1 MKSND
6 AVDFCVLYVE
16 PADERAALL
25 EFISEQKKPV
35 VIMLPAQSRLKVFQ
49 HPDDYGDLK
58 HVKRQLDLPIV
69 FVVSGNEHLRQLAWR
84 NGFPAYISIDAL
96 ADSLTKGQLALS
108 RQRTLARKTV
118 PLKPP
123 TSANERNVSTRR
135 TVPLAPTPPPVEQIS
150 PKGARVG
157 VNPAPTD
164 ERPTLLVPEAGSGRR
179 RFPAAL
185 FIVSLLILVGAG
197 MISYLSFFRV
207 FTFAPAAAP
216 VMRLVG
222 NITFLSSEQLSE
234 NSSQGID
241 DEVQI
246 DLHSLASPA
255 AGKSYYAWL
264 LGDKNQ
270 AESRTILLGKLSLNQ
285 GNAYLLYAG
294 DQQHTNLLEFNS
306 RFVVTEE
313 DAAMTPITPSPDY
326 SAWRYYGEIPQTP
339 DPFNS
344 HHYSFLDHVRHL
356 LASEPMLNDLELP
369 GGLNNWFYRNTGKLI
384 EWTVSAR
391 DRWEESKDLAF
402 VRRQAIRT
410 LTYLDGLSFVQ
421 QDMPPDATLSD
432 SSKLESVGLL
442 DVNGQNQNPASYIGS
457 IVYHLNGLLD
467 APGSTPDVRKNA
479 AQIITAMNN
488 VQGWLETMHADAK
501 QIVAMTDAQLSQPAT
516 FTLLND
522 LVDQANHAY
531 VGELDPTSGEMR
543 EGVTWIHERLQSLA
557 TLPVT
562 QYIAGGSPP
571 EIVPNNQ
578 NKTALS
584 TSVGARVVQRR
595 RVGLYGRPL

>member
-6 AVDFCVLYVE
+6 AGDFCMLYVE
-16 PADERAALL
+16 PTDERTALL
-25 EFISEQKKPV
+25 EFISAQKKPV

-69 FVVSGNEHLRQLAWR
+69 FVVSGNEHMRQLAWR

-96 ADSLTKGQLALS
+96 ADSLSKGQLALS

-118 PLKPP
+118 PLSPSTP
-123 TSANERNVSTRR
+123 GTERSFSSRR
-135 TVPLAPTPPPVEQIS
+135 TIPLAPIPPLEQQSI
-150 PKGARVG
+150 PKGTRAG
-157 VNPAPTD
+157 VNVALTE
-164 ERPTLLVPEAGSGRR
+164 ERPTPPVSEVGSGRR

-185 FIVSLLILVGAG
+185 FIVSLLVLVGAG
-197 MISYLSFFRV
+197 MISYLSFFRM
-207 FTFAPAAAP
+207 FPFAPAAP
-216 VMRLVG
+216 VIQLVG
-222 NITFLSSEQLSE
+222 HISFLSSEQLSE

-246 DLHSLASPA
+246 DLHSLSSPA

-264 LGDKNQ
+264 LGDKNLSDSK
-270 AESRTILLGKLSLNQ
+270 AILLGKLSVNR
-285 GNAYLLYAG
+285 GNAYLLYPG

-326 SAWRYYGEIPQTP
+326 SAWRYYGEIPQSP
-339 DPFNS
+339 DPLNS

-384 EWTVSAR
+384 EWTISAR

-402 VRRQAIRT
+402 VRRQTIRT

-421 QDMPPDATLSD
+421 QDMPPDATLPD
-432 SSKLESVGLL
+432 TSKLDSVGLL
-442 DVNGQNQNPASYIGS
+442 DVNGQNQNPASYLGS

-467 APGSTPDVRKNA
+467 APGSTQDVRKNA

-501 QIVAMTDAQLSQPAT
+501 QIVAMTDAQLGQSAA

-531 VGELDPTSGEMR
+531 VGEIGPTNGEMR
-543 EGVTWIHERLQSLA
+543 EGVTWIHDHLQSLA
-557 TLPVT
+557 TLSVT

-571 EIVPNNQ
+571 EIVPNN
-578 NKTALS
+578 NNNTAFLKH
-584 TSVGARVVQRR
+584 
-595 RVGLYGRPL
+595 L

>member
-6 AVDFCVLYVE
+6 AGDFCMLYVE
-16 PADERAALL
+16 PTDERTALL

-69 FVVSGNEHLRQLAWR
+69 FVVSGNEHMRQLAWR

-96 ADSLTKGQLALS
+96 ADSLSKGQLALS

-118 PLKPP
+118 PLSLSTPG
-123 TSANERNVSTRR
+123 TERSFSPRR
-135 TVPLAPTPPPVEQIS
+135 TVPLAPMPPSEQQSVPKGTRAGVNSTLTEEHPTPPVSEV
-150 PKGARVG
+150 R
-157 VNPAPTD
+157 
-164 ERPTLLVPEAGSGRR
+164 SGRR

-197 MISYLSFFRV
+197 VISYLSFLRMFP
-207 FTFAPAAAP
+207 FAPAAP
-216 VMRLVG
+216 VIRLVG
-222 NITFLSSEQLSE
+222 HITFLSSEQLSE

-246 DLHSLASPA
+246 DLHSLSSPA

-264 LGDKNQ
+264 LGDKNLSDSK
-270 AESRTILLGKLSLNQ
+270 AILLGKLSVNQ
-285 GNAYLLYAG
+285 GNAYLLYPG

-313 DAAMTPITPSPDY
+313 DAEMTPITPSPDY
-326 SAWRYYGEIPQTP
+326 SAWRYYGEIPQSP
-339 DPFNS
+339 DPLNS

-384 EWTVSAR
+384 EWTISAR

-402 VRRQAIRT
+402 VRRQTIRT

-421 QDMPPDATLSD
+421 QDMPPDATLPD
-432 SSKLESVGLL
+432 TSKLDSVGLL
-442 DVNGQNQNPASYIGS
+442 DVNGQNQNPASYLGS

-467 APGSTPDVRKNA
+467 APGSTQDVRKNA

-501 QIVAMTDAQLSQPAT
+501 QIVAMTDAQLGQSAA

-531 VGELDPTSGEMR
+531 VGEIGPTNGEMR
-543 EGVTWIHERLQSLA
+543 EGVTWIHDHLQSLA
-557 TLPVT
+557 TLSVT

-571 EIVPNNQ
+571 EIVPNN
-578 NKTALS
+578 NNNTAFLKH
-584 TSVGARVVQRR
+584 
-595 RVGLYGRPL
+595 L

>member
-1 MKSND
+1 MKCNN
-6 AVDFCVLYVE
+6 AGDFCMLYVE
-16 PADERAALL
+16 PTDERTVLL
-25 EFISEQKKPV
+25 EFISKQKKPV

-49 HPDDYGDLK
+49 HPDDYSDLK

-69 FVVSGNEHLRQLAWR
+69 FVVSGNEHMRQLAWR

-96 ADSLTKGQLALS
+96 ADSLSKGQLALS

-118 PLKPP
+118 PLSLSTPG
-123 TSANERNVSTRR
+123 TERSFSPRR
-135 TVPLAPTPPPVEQIS
+135 TVPLAPMPPLEQQS
-150 PKGARVG
+150 VPKGIRAG
-157 VNPAPTD
+157 VNPALTEEHPTPPVS
-164 ERPTLLVPEAGSGRR
+164 EVGSGRR

-197 MISYLSFFRV
+197 LISYLSFFRM
-207 FTFAPAAAP
+207 FPFAPAAP
-216 VMRLVG
+216 VIRLVG
-222 NITFLSSEQLSE
+222 HITFLSSEQLSE

-246 DLHSLASPA
+246 DLHSLSSPA

-264 LGDKNQ
+264 LGDKNLSDSK
-270 AESRTILLGKLSLNQ
+270 AILLGKLSVTQ
-285 GNAYLLYAG
+285 GNAYLLYPG

-313 DAAMTPITPSPDY
+313 DAEMTPITPSPDY
-326 SAWRYYGEIPQTP
+326 SAWRYYGEIPQSP
-339 DPFNS
+339 DPLNS

-384 EWTVSAR
+384 EWTISAR

-402 VRRQAIRT
+402 VRRQTIRT

-421 QDMPPDATLSD
+421 QDMPPDATLPD
-432 SSKLESVGLL
+432 TSKLDSVGLL
-442 DVNGQNQNPASYIGS
+442 DVNGQNQNPASYLGS

-467 APGSTPDVRKNA
+467 APGSTQDVRKNA

-501 QIVAMTDAQLSQPAT
+501 QIVAMTDAQLGQSAA

-531 VGELDPTSGEMR
+531 VGEIGPTNGEMR
-543 EGVTWIHERLQSLA
+543 EGVAWIHEHLQSLA
-557 TLPVT
+557 TIPVT

-571 EIVPNNQ
+571 EIVPNN
-578 NKTALS
+578 NNNTAFLKY
-584 TSVGARVVQRR
+584 
-595 RVGLYGRPL
+595 L

>member
-1 MKSND
+1 
-6 AVDFCVLYVE
+6 
-16 PADERAALL
+16 
-25 EFISEQKKPV
+25 
-35 VIMLPAQSRLKVFQ
+35 
-49 HPDDYGDLK
+49 
-58 HVKRQLDLPIV
+58 
-69 FVVSGNEHLRQLAWR
+69 
-84 NGFPAYISIDAL
+84 
-96 ADSLTKGQLALS
+96 
-108 RQRTLARKTV
+108 
-118 PLKPP
+118 
-123 TSANERNVSTRR
+123 
-135 TVPLAPTPPPVEQIS
+135 
-150 PKGARVG
+150 
-157 VNPAPTD
+157 
-164 ERPTLLVPEAGSGRR
+164 
-179 RFPAAL
+179 
-185 FIVSLLILVGAG
+185 

-241 DEVQI
+241 DQVQI

-270 AESRTILLGKLSLNQ
+270 AESRAILLGKLSINQ

-402 VRRQAIRT
+402 VRRQTIRT

-488 VQGWLETMHADAK
+488 VQGWLEIMHADAK
-501 QIVAMTDAQLSQPAT
+501 QIVAMTDAQLGQPAA

-531 VGELDPTSGEMR
+531 VGELDPASSEMR
-543 EGVTWIHERLQSLA
+543 EGVTWIHEHLQSLA

-571 EIVPNNQ
+571 EIVPNTN
-578 NKTALS
+578 NTTALS
-584 TSVGARVVQRR
+584 TSVGARVV
-595 RVGLYGRPL
+595 

>member
-6 AVDFCVLYVE
+6 AGDFCVLYVE

-135 TVPLAPTPPPVEQIS
+135 TGPLAPTLPPVEQIS

-164 ERPTLLVPEAGSGRR
+164 ERPTLLVSEAGSGRR

-241 DEVQI
+241 DKVQI

-270 AESRTILLGKLSLNQ
+270 AESRTILLGKLSTNQ

-313 DAAMTPITPSPDY
+313 DAAMTPPITPSPDY

-344 HHYSFLDHVRHL
+344 HHYSFLDHMRHL

-402 VRRQAIRT
+402 VRRQTIRT

-488 VQGWLETMHADAK
+488 VQGWLEIMHADAK
-501 QIVAMTDAQLSQPAT
+501 QIVAMTDAQLGQPAA

-584 TSVGARVVQRR
+584 TSVGARVV
-595 RVGLYGRPL
+595 

>member
-1 MKSND
+1 
-6 AVDFCVLYVE
+6 V
-16 PADERAALL
+16 
-25 EFISEQKKPV
+25 SE
-35 VIMLPAQSRLKVFQ
+35 
-49 HPDDYGDLK
+49 
-58 HVKRQLDLPIV
+58 
-69 FVVSGNEHLRQLAWR
+69 E
-84 NGFPAYISIDAL
+84 
-96 ADSLTKGQLALS
+96 
-108 RQRTLARKTV
+108 
-118 PLKPP
+118 
-123 TSANERNVSTRR
+123 
-135 TVPLAPTPPPVEQIS
+135 
-150 PKGARVG
+150 
-157 VNPAPTD
+157 
-164 ERPTLLVPEAGSGRR
+164 GSGRR

-216 VMRLVG
+216 VIRLVG

-270 AESRTILLGKLSLNQ
+270 AESTAILLGKLTVNR
-285 GNAYLLYAG
+285 GNAYQLYTG
-294 DQQHTNLLEFNS
+294 DQQHTNLLEFTS
-306 RFVVTEE
+306 RFVITEE
-313 DAAMTPITPSPDY
+313 DAAITPITPSPDY

-339 DPFNS
+339 DLLDS
-344 HHYSFLDHVRHL
+344 HHYSFLDHMRHL
-356 LASEPMLNDLELP
+356 LASDPMLNDMELA
-369 GGLNNWFYRNTGKLI
+369 GGLNNWFYRNTEKLI

-402 VRRQAIRT
+402 VRRQTIRT

-421 QDMPPDATLSD
+421 QDMPPDSTLSD

-479 AQIITAMNN
+479 ALIITAMNN
-488 VQGWLETMHADAK
+488 VQGWLETMHTDAK
-501 QIVAMTDAQLSQPAT
+501 QIVAMTDAQLGQPAA

-531 VGELDPTSGEMR
+531 VGELDLTSGEMR
-543 EGVTWIHERLQSLA
+543 EGVTWIHEHLQSLA

-571 EIVPNNQ
+571 EIVPNNH
-578 NKTALS
+578 NNIAFLDH
-584 TSVGARVVQRR
+584 
-595 RVGLYGRPL
+595 L

>member
-6 AVDFCVLYVE
+6 AGDFCMLYVE
-16 PADERAALL
+16 PTDERTALL

-69 FVVSGNEHLRQLAWR
+69 FVVSGNEHMRQLAWR

-96 ADSLTKGQLALS
+96 ADSLSKGQLALS

-118 PLKPP
+118 PLSPSTP
-123 TSANERNVSTRR
+123 GTERSFSSRR
-135 TVPLAPTPPPVEQIS
+135 TIPLAPIPPLEQQSI
-150 PKGARVG
+150 PKGTRAG
-157 VNPAPTD
+157 VNVALTE
-164 ERPTLLVPEAGSGRR
+164 ERPTPPVSEVGSGRR

-185 FIVSLLILVGAG
+185 FIVSLLVLVGAG
-197 MISYLSFFRV
+197 MISYLSFFRM
-207 FTFAPAAAP
+207 FPFAPAAP
-216 VMRLVG
+216 VIQLVG
-222 NITFLSSEQLSE
+222 HITFLSSEQLSE

-246 DLHSLASPA
+246 DLHSLSSPA

-264 LGDKNQ
+264 LGDKNLSDSK
-270 AESRTILLGKLSLNQ
+270 AILLGKLSVNR
-285 GNAYLLYAG
+285 GNAYLLYPG

-326 SAWRYYGEIPQTP
+326 SAWRYYGEIPQSP
-339 DPFNS
+339 DPLNS

-384 EWTVSAR
+384 EWTISAR

-402 VRRQAIRT
+402 VRRQTIRT

-421 QDMPPDATLSD
+421 QDMPPDATLPD
-432 SSKLESVGLL
+432 TSKLDSVGLL
-442 DVNGQNQNPASYIGS
+442 DVNGQNQNPASYLGS

-467 APGSTPDVRKNA
+467 APGSTQDVRKNA

-501 QIVAMTDAQLSQPAT
+501 QIVAMTDAQLGQSAA

-531 VGELDPTSGEMR
+531 VGEIGPTNGEMR
-543 EGVTWIHERLQSLA
+543 EGVTWIHDHLQSLA
-557 TLPVT
+557 TLSVT

-571 EIVPNNQ
+571 EIVPNN
-578 NKTALS
+578 NNNTAFLKH
-584 TSVGARVVQRR
+584 
-595 RVGLYGRPL
+595 L

>member
-1 MKSND
+1 MKCNN
-6 AVDFCVLYVE
+6 AGDFCMLYVE
-16 PADERAALL
+16 PTDERTVLL
-25 EFISEQKKPV
+25 EFISKQKKPV

-49 HPDDYGDLK
+49 HPDDYSDLK

-69 FVVSGNEHLRQLAWR
+69 FVVSGNEHMRQLAWR

-96 ADSLTKGQLALS
+96 ADSLSKGQLALS
-108 RQRTLARKTV
+108 RQRTLARNTV
-118 PLKPP
+118 PLSPSTP
-123 TSANERNVSTRR
+123 GTERSFSPRR
-135 TVPLAPTPPPVEQIS
+135 TVPLAPMPPLEQQS
-150 PKGARVG
+150 VPKGTRAG
-157 VNPAPTD
+157 VNSAPLTE
-164 ERPTLLVPEAGSGRR
+164 ERPTPPVSEAGSGRR

-197 MISYLSFFRV
+197 VISYLSFLRMFP
-207 FTFAPAAAP
+207 FAPAAP
-216 VMRLVG
+216 VIRLVG
-222 NITFLSSEQLSE
+222 HITFLSSEQLSE

-246 DLHSLASPA
+246 DLHSLSSPA

-264 LGDKNQ
+264 LGDKNLSDSK
-270 AESRTILLGKLSLNQ
+270 AILLGKLSVTQ
-285 GNAYLLYAG
+285 GNAYLLYPG

-313 DAAMTPITPSPDY
+313 DAEMTPITPSPDY

-339 DPFNS
+339 DPLNS

-384 EWTVSAR
+384 EWTISAR

-402 VRRQAIRT
+402 VRRQTIRT

-421 QDMPPDATLSD
+421 QDMPPDATLPD
-432 SSKLESVGLL
+432 TSKLDSVGLL
-442 DVNGQNQNPASYIGS
+442 DVNGQNQNPASYLGS

-467 APGSTPDVRKNA
+467 APGSTQDVRKNA

-501 QIVAMTDAQLSQPAT
+501 QIVAMTDAQLGQSAA

-531 VGELDPTSGEMR
+531 VGEIGPTNGEMR
-543 EGVTWIHERLQSLA
+543 EGVTWIHEHLQSLA
-557 TLPVT
+557 TIPVT
-562 QYIAGGSPP
+562 QYFAGGSSP
-571 EIVPNNQ
+571 EIVPNN
-578 NKTALS
+578 NNNTAFLKH
-584 TSVGARVVQRR
+584 
-595 RVGLYGRPL
+595 L